1 MSMNWIDWVI
11 IALCLY
17 QAYQGWETGFFPLAT
32 SLISFVIALWLA
44 VTYQA
49 PVSAFLTEKFG
60 VSSSWSVVLAY
71 IIIAFGV
78 QMIADHLLHMLL
90 EHMPKKI
97 IHSKVSNW
105 VGALVSGL
113 NGLVLVTFFLLV
125 ILALPLRGTIKKD
138 IQASRIGSIFTKF
151 VQKHGGPLQSAVED
165 VSQKAIKFFT
175 VAPSSKE
182 NISLNVTPK
191 SSDLRVDEPAEKQ
204 MLTLV
209 NAERAKV
216 GAPALKMDAKI
227 TTVARAHSRDM
238 FMRRYF
244 SHYTPEGTDA
254 GDRLTS
260 GGVMYTVAGENLAY
274 SPDVETA
281 HTGLMNSP
289 EHKKNILDPQ
299 FHRIG
304 IGIIV
309 TDSYGIM
316 VTQNFTN

>member
-1 MSMNWIDWVI
+1 MSINWIDWVI

-17 QAYQGWETGFFPLAT
+17 QGYRGWETGFFSLAT
-32 SLISFVIALWLA
+32 SLISFIFALWIA

-49 PVSAFLTEKFG
+49 PVSLFLTEKFG

-71 IIIAFGV
+71 ITIAFGI
-78 QMIADHLLHMLL
+78 QIITEHMLGL
-90 EHMPKKI
+90 ALLKMPKRI
-97 IHSKVSNW
+97 VHSKVSNW
-105 VGALVSGL
+105 VGAAVSAL
-113 NGLVLVTFFLLV
+113 NGVVLVTFFLLI
-125 ILALPLRGTIKKD
+125 ILALPLRGTVKKD
-138 IQASRIGSIFTKF
+138 IRESKIGSVLTKF
-151 VQKHGGPLQSAVED
+151 VQIHGGPLQSAVEEAGLQA
-165 VSQKAIKFFT
+165 VKFFT
-175 VAPSSKE
+175 VAPRSKE
-182 NISLNVTPK
+182 NISLNVSPK
-191 SSDLRVDEPAEKQ
+191 SSDLHIDTAAETH

-227 TTVARAHSRDM
+227 VAVARAHSRDM

-254 GDRLTS
+254 GDRLTY

-289 EHKKNILDPQ
+289 EHKKNLLDPQ
-299 FHRIG
+299 FAHIG
-304 IGIIV
+304 IGIIA
-309 TDSYGIM
+309 TDSFGIM